1 MKNSTKPID
10 GATPI
15 DDISGLKLPKDRVYT
30 LKEIYFKEAEN
41 IANVTIKYLSSIPS
55 KKEAP
60 FSYEWMIDLHK
71 EMFGDV
77 WEWAGKLRQIEL
89 SIGIQAY
96 RISTEL
102 KNLSDDVLFWDK
114 NKTYDTYEISAR
126 LHHRAVQIHP
136 FQNGNGRWSRMLAD
150 IYMRQNSLMPVQ
162 WQEELLSSENPNRD
176 RYIQALKK
184 ADEGKYEELIEMH
197 KITY

>member
-71 EMFGDV
+71 EMFGYV

-114 NKTYDTYEISAR
+114 NKTYETYEISAR

-162 WQEELLSSENPNRD
+162 WQEELLSSENSNRD